1 MVAGVPREIKT
12 EEYRVGL
19 IPEIVAHLVHTGTT
33 VLVEKGAGAGAG
45 FEDEEYHEAGA
56 CLVEKAEDIYR
67 QADLVVKVKE
77 SQESEWPFLREGQI
91 LFTFFHFSANRSM
104 TEELIRRKVICIA
117 YELVEENGALPIL
130 RPMSEIAGK
139 LSVQQGMK
147 YLEKEYGGKGIL
159 LSGVVGVRKGKVVII
174 GGGAVGFN
182 AAKIAA
188 GIGAEV
194 CLLEINQ
201 ERMRFLEDNLPTA
214 QILYSNQRNLLKVI
228 QDADVVIGA
237 VLIPGSR
244 TPVLLKR
251 NHLKVMEKGT
261 VLVDVSIDEGGVFE
275 SSCPTTHRDPIFVEE
290 GIVHYCVPNT
300 PGVVPRTSTYALSY
314 ASFPYLRLLA
324 EEGEK
329 AWEKSKSLAKGLA
342 LYRGQVRN
350 ANVAAGLSRR
360 VS

>member
-201 ERMRFLEDNLPTA
+201 ERMRFLEDNLP
-214 QILYSNQRNLLKVI
+214 
-228 QDADVVIGA
+228 
-237 VLIPGSR
+237 
-244 TPVLLKR
+244 
-251 NHLKVMEKGT
+251 
-261 VLVDVSIDEGGVFE
+261 
-275 SSCPTTHRDPIFVEE
+275 
-290 GIVHYCVPNT
+290 
-300 PGVVPRTSTYALSY
+300 
-314 ASFPYLRLLA
+314 
-324 EEGEK
+324 
-329 AWEKSKSLAKGLA
+329 
-342 LYRGQVRN
+342 
-350 ANVAAGLSRR
+350 
-360 VS
+360 